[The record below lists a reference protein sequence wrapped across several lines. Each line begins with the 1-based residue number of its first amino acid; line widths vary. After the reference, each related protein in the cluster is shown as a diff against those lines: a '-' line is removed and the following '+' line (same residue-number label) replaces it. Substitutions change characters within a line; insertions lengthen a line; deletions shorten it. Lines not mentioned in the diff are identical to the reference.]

1 MFSWQQKKNA
11 IKDIDIKIN
20 VLNVTANRAQRPMYF
35 MQKSLVCFMLL
46 LIFCSAGFAAGHRTS
61 IGFQHLRV
69 HKLYCTLTNFCY
81 SA

>member
-35 MQKSLVCFMLL
+35 MQKSLVCFFSVLQGSQQDIELARLGSSIYVRSYLRTQIVLYSLL
-46 LIFCSAGFAAGHRTS
+46 
-61 IGFQHLRV
+61 
-69 HKLYCTLTNFCY
+69 
-81 SA
+81 